1 MREHIYNKTTSWQY
15 EMILRC
21 IGRSR
26 FLLLSAP
33 SCDNM
38 SSATD
43 IFQITIIAKQLST
56 NPPSFCDTLQMWD
69 YFSETLLFERYDTI
83 LGWIQVWQNAGERKK
98 KCHYVLQ
105 EATSVMLIGR
115 SENAGSYVSKL
126 VFAQICD
133 FFTRIGAII
142 KITF

>member
-1 MREHIYNKTTSWQY
+1 
-15 EMILRC
+15 MILRC

-56 NPPSFCDTLQMWD
+56 TTSFSDTLQMCD
-69 YFSETLLFERYDTI
+69 YFSETSLFERYDTI
-83 LGWIQVWQNAGERKK
+83 LGWIGVWQNAGE
-98 KCHYVLQ
+98 
-105 EATSVMLIGR
+105 
-115 SENAGSYVSKL
+115 
-126 VFAQICD
+126 
-133 FFTRIGAII
+133 
-142 KITF
+142 